1 MIGLPDV
8 RKSTIASRT
17 SCTLPHSA
25 AVPVGRMMTP
35 VTRLSTLALRSA
47 SVTERTVGG
56 GFEELAEDAAR
67 LPLLEVTADLEH
79 EGRVGP
85 HRRPAAPGHEH
96 QGNEAGAGYRDSG
109 HDENENEHNAASYS
123 HVKPPVF

>member
-1 MIGLPDV
+1 MTTLVDPPIDSGLAQ
-8 RKSTIASRT
+8 R
-17 SCTLPHSA
+17 
-25 AVPVGRMMTP
+25 VGHGSDRRR
-35 VTRLSTLALRSA
+35 RLD
-47 SVTERTVGG
+47 
-56 GFEELAEDAAR
+56 ELVEDAGR